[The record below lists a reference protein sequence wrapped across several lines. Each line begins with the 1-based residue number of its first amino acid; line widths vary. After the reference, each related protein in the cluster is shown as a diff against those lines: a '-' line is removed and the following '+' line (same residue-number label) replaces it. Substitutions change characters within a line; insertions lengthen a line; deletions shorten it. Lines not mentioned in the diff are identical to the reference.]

1 MTKKDMRLQFSG
13 YMIFAAKMVSVA
25 TALIFQYWVAHAVN
39 KVEYDLW
46 FNITDLTGYFT
57 LLAGVLPFWVMRFA
71 TRDKEGAIKTG
82 IIANLGTSAIA
93 SVVWLISIPVI
104 LSALGINTTYLPVY
118 FLASLQIVEL
128 YSTSALEA
136 SLQARIP
143 QTIGYGLIIQQII
156 RVTVGYVLIFQFGQ
170 LLMGAVAATISGCAV
185 QLVYYFKLI
194 APELKQKIR
203 MDYIREWLKGSVGN
217 IYNVVGNQM
226 AVYIFIMLFA
236 YGGEGAR
243 GKLGA
248 ASIIVNVITYS
259 SFLAYAL
266 YPKLL
271 AERKCEDIT
280 ICLKMVLMFA
290 VPLTAGAIALANS
303 YVSILR
309 PEHADA
315 GPVLVVLALDSLL
328 VVVTSLFA
336 IVLFG
341 FETIDEEA
349 KISLRQ
355 LVRSRMFIA
364 FSLPYL
370 HSAISLPSAFYILT
384 NFAQGQP
391 LQAAL
396 CVAIINLTARLATF
410 SIQYSVARKATTI
423 SIPWKNIAKY
433 VLAASAMAITLY
445 LAPHPAGRALTLM
458 ETAGVFLE
466 TVAGGAIYI
475 ALLMLIDKE
484 ARRIPKEILREFR
497 KR

>member
-1 MTKKDMRLQFSG
+1 
-13 YMIFAAKMVSVA
+13 
-25 TALIFQYWVAHAVN
+25 
-39 KVEYDLW
+39 
-46 FNITDLTGYFT
+46 
-57 LLAGVLPFWVMRFA
+57 
-71 TRDKEGAIKTG
+71 
-82 IIANLGTSAIA
+82 
-93 SVVWLISIPVI
+93 
-104 LSALGINTTYLPVY
+104 
-118 FLASLQIVEL
+118 
-128 YSTSALEA
+128 
-136 SLQARIP
+136 
-143 QTIGYGLIIQQII
+143 
-156 RVTVGYVLIFQFGQ
+156 
-170 LLMGAVAATISGCAV
+170 
-185 QLVYYFKLI
+185 
-194 APELKQKIR
+194 
-203 MDYIREWLKGSVGN
+203 
-217 IYNVVGNQM
+217 
-226 AVYIFIMLFA
+226 
-236 YGGEGAR
+236 
-243 GKLGA
+243 
-248 ASIIVNVITYS
+248 
-259 SFLAYAL
+259 
-266 YPKLL
+266 
-271 AERKCEDIT
+271 
-280 ICLKMVLMFA
+280 
-290 VPLTAGAIALANS
+290 
-303 YVSILR
+303 
-309 PEHADA
+309 
-315 GPVLVVLALDSLL
+315 
-328 VVVTSLFA
+328 
-336 IVLFG
+336 VLFG
-341 FETIDEEA
+341 FETVDEEA